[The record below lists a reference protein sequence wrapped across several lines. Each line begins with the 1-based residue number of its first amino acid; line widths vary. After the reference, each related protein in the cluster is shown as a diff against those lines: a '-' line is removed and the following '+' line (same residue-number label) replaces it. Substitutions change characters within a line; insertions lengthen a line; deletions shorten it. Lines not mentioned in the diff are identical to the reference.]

1 MKLLLKGGAVL
12 AAGLLFVALFAVLLS
27 SMAGENPAA
36 AGCGGPPPPPGPGGT
51 TQFEDLDDVQLGN
64 ADLIIGVGEEMAV
77 PSRGWLVAIS
87 TTLQESSIR
96 NLANDGSSAELTSEQ
111 AAITA
116 ESLNYPHDGI
126 GSNYDSVNSFQQ
138 RWISGWGSIPELMD
152 RTYAATAFYEA
163 LLEVDGWESMSV
175 AEAAQSVQ
183 RSAFPDAYADHET
196 EGRVLA
202 SVLTGQSPGAL
213 GCDLDAPGT
222 PGSAQNV
229 LDKAERTFSAR
240 GEVDGTTATIET
252 GSAQDAWA
260 VAAWAVAHAEV
271 ESVTTVT
278 VDGRTWSREG
288 GHDTGWTAA
297 TEPGAAPAAVVVR
310 VAQDVG

>member
-1 MKLLLKGGAVL
+1 MTPARPEGSSVPRAGRAGRRRRLAATFLLLAVVTV
-12 AAGLLFVALFAVLLS
+12 ATLLGTRWVVSRLTAPSCTFTV
-27 SMAGENPAA
+27 AGE
-36 AGCGGPPPPPGPGGT
+36 
-51 TQFEDLDDVQLGN
+51 QV
-64 ADLIIGVGEEMAV
+64 
-77 PSRGWLVAIS
+77 
-87 TTLQESSIR
+87 
-96 NLANDGSSAELTSEQ
+96 ELTPEQ
-111 AAITA
+111 AANAATIALVSRDLDLPPRAATIALTTA
-116 ESLNYPHDGI
+116 IQESGLRNLTYGDA
-126 GSNYDSVNSFQQ
+126 DSLGLFQQ
-138 RWISGWGSIPELMD
+138 RPSQGWGSEEEVLD
-152 RTYAATAFYEA
+152 AVYASTAFYRA
-163 LLEVDGWESMSV
+163 LEEVPGWEEGVVTEV
-175 AEAAQSVQ
+175 AQEVQ